1 MVAGVGNFQPFA
13 ASRAPLVWNG
23 YLLAASQVMAGNG
36 LRAFLYLFGGATG
49 DQCSAALSRP
59 DSKVDDQIGFAHSL
73 FVVLYDDNGIAYVAE
88 SLERLEQAL
97 VVAIV
102 EADGGFVEHVHDANQ
117 SRTYLRGEADAL
129 GFAPRE
135 GMCAAI

>member
-1 MVAGVGNFQPFA
+1 MF
-13 ASRAPLVWNG
+13 
-23 YLLAASQVMAGNG
+23 
-36 LRAFLYLFGGATG
+36 
-49 DQCSAALSRP
+49 
-59 DSKVDDQIGFAHSL
+59 
-73 FVVLYDDNGIAYVAE
+73 YDDNGVAYVAE

-102 EADGGFVEHVHDANQ
+102 EADGGFVEHIHDANQ

-129 GFAPRE
+129 GFASRE